1 MSFQIIV
8 PTQITDSML
17 VSSSVPEPSPGDGT
31 LWSSATAY
39 AVDAL
44 VYISH
49 RRYQAAVANTNRNP
63 LTDVSTPTVPAAWVY
78 LGPTNRWA
86 AFDDEIGTITTGAS
100 PLTMV
105 LRPGPVSGIALFE
118 LNAAKA
124 KITMRDQ
131 PGGTV
136 IYQKEIDLDGSVIDD
151 FYDWFFAG
159 YEPLRDVVLT
169 DLPGSYTENE
179 LTLELTGS
187 GDVSIGVFLPGGIV
201 TVGETQTGASVGIID
216 YSRVTRDPNFGK
228 VTIQKRAYSKRGTFA
243 IMCDPADMNRNYRTF
258 ASIRSTPCVFIG
270 TDEYGYEPLLI
281 YGIYRDFAIEV
292 EYKSKHLC
300 TVQVEGMT

>member
-1 MSFQIIV
+1 MSFQVIV
-8 PTQITDSML
+8 PTQITDGML
-17 VSSSVPEPSPGDGT
+17 VSSTVPEPSAGDGT
-31 LWSSATAY
+31 AWNSSTAY
-39 AVDAL
+39 AENAL
-44 VYISH
+44 VYINH
-49 RRYQAAVANTNRNP
+49 RRYRAAVANTNRNP
-63 LTDVSTPTVPAAWVY
+63 ITDTVQPPAWVF

-105 LRPGPVSGIALFE
+105 LRPGSVSGIALFE
-118 LNAAKA
+118 LSAAKA
-124 KITMRDQ
+124 VVTMRDQ
-131 PGGTV
+131 PGGVV
-136 IYQKEIDLDGSVIDD
+136 IYEKEIDLDGSVIDD
-151 FYDWFFAG
+151 FYDWFFAD

-169 DLPGSYTENE
+169 DLPGSYTDNE
-179 LTLELTGS
+179 LTLTLTGS
-187 GDVSIGVFLPGGIV
+187 GNVSIGVFLMGDLV
-201 TVGETQTGASVGIID
+201 TIGQTQTGASVGIID

-270 TDEYGYEPLLI
+270 TDAYGYEPLLI

-292 EYKSKHLC
+292 EYHNKHLC
-300 TVQVEGMT
+300 SVQVEGMT

>member
-8 PTQITDSML
+8 PTQITESML
-17 VSSSVPEPSPGDGT
+17 VSSTVPEPSTGDGA
-31 LWSSATAY
+31 LWNSTTTY
-39 AVDAL
+39 AADAL
-44 VYISH
+44 VYINH
-49 RRYQAAVANTNRNP
+49 RRYQSAISNNTGRNP
-63 LTDVSTPTVPAAWVY
+63 ISDTVQPPGWVF

-86 AFDDEIGTITTGAS
+86 AFDDEIGTITTGTS
-100 PLTMV
+100 PMTIV
-105 LRPGPVSGIALFE
+105 LRPGAVSGIALFE
-118 LNAAKA
+118 LNAGTAT
-124 KITMRDQ
+124 ITMKDQ
-131 PGGTV
+131 PGGAV
-136 IYQKEIDLDGSVIDD
+136 IYEQEIDLDGSVIDD
-151 FYDWFFAG
+151 IYDWFFAE

-187 GDVSIGVFLPGGIV
+187 GNVSIGVFLLGKLTTI
-201 TVGETQTGASVGIID
+201 GETQTGASVGVID

-270 TDEYGYEPLLI
+270 TQEFGYEPLLI

-292 EYKSKHLC
+292 EYRNKHLC